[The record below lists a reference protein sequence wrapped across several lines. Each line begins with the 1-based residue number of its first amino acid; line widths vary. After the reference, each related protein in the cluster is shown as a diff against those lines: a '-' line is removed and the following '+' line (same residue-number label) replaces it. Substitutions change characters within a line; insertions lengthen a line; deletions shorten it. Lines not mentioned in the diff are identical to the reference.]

1 MAGDANAFR
10 KASIELLRQEIDAL
24 RRTLGLVV
32 KSTRAYK
39 SPGRP
44 DGRRQT
50 QVAGVVGISQPR
62 VSQFENGSIGLSNAD
77 LRNLLRECGFDITAP
92 GGRALEAVI
101 RAVRDHEAGI
111 DVLLEEA
118 P

>member
-10 KASIELLRQEIDAL
+10 KASIELLRDEIDAL

-44 DGRRQT
+44 DGKRQT

-62 VSQFENGSIGLSNAD
+62 VSQFENGSISLTNAN
-77 LRNLLRECGFDITAP
+77 LRRLHQECGFDVRSE
-92 GGRALEAVI
+92 GGQALEAII
-101 RAVRDHEAGI
+101 RTVRDHEGGI
-111 DVLLEEA
+111 DALLHEA